1 MCGRFVVAK
10 TAGEILTIFE
20 ADEIIGEQPGIS
32 YNVAPT
38 QPISIVVDRA
48 FEKAEDGSPL
58 GELHREIHAARW
70 GLIPRWS
77 KDGPSSGAPLVNGR
91 IETILEKP
99 SFKDSVIR
107 RRCVI
112 PASGYY
118 EWHVDADGNKQPFYI
133 NAGSDGMFA
142 LAGLYEWWR
151 DPSKAEN
158 DPTRWLLSATTLT
171 KASAPE
177 LAHIHDRNP
186 VLLTPDALEAW
197 IDPHIE
203 GDQDLLDAVAA
214 ESDVVAAEAE
224 FFKVGAAVGQVRNN
238 SAELILPL

>member
-10 TAGEILTIFE
+10 AVGEILTMFE

-38 QPISIVVDRA
+38 QPISIIVDRA

-70 GLIPRWS
+70 GLVPRWS
-77 KDGPSSGAPLVNGR
+77 KDGPASGAPLVNGR

-99 SFKDSVIR
+99 SFKDSVVR

-133 NAGSDGMFA
+133 SAGDDGMFA

-158 DPTRWLLSATTLT
+158 DPARWLLSATTLT
-171 KASAPE
+171 KDSARE

-186 VLLTPDALEAW
+186 VLLTPDSLEAW

-224 FFKVGAAVGQVRNN
+224 FYRVGPEVGQVRNN
-238 SAELILPL
+238 SSSLILPL

>member
-10 TAGEILTIFE
+10 SVGEILTIFE
-20 ADEIIGEQPGIS
+20 VDEVIGEQPGVS
-32 YNVAPT
+32 FNVAPT
-38 QPISIVVDRA
+38 QPISIIVDRA
-48 FEKAEDGSPL
+48 FEKDADGAPL
-58 GELHREIHAARW
+58 GELHREIHSARW
-70 GLIPRWS
+70 GLVPRWS
-77 KDGPSSGAPLVNGR
+77 KDGPTGAPLVNGR

-151 DPSKAEN
+151 DPSKPEG
-158 DPTRWLLSATTLT
+158 DPARWLLSATTLT

-186 VLLTPDALEAW
+186 VLLTPESLEAW

-203 GDQDLLDAVAA
+203 GDQDLLDAVAG
-214 ESDVVAAEAE
+214 ESDVVASEAE

-238 SAELILPL
+238 SPELILPL

>member
-10 TAGEILTIFE
+10 TVGEILTIFE

-32 YNVAPT
+32 FNVAPT
-38 QPISIVVDRA
+38 QPISIIVDRS

-99 SFKDSVIR
+99 SFKDSVVR

-171 KASAPE
+171 KDSAPE

-214 ESDVVAAEAE
+214 ESNVVAAEAE
-224 FFKVGAAVGQVRNN
+224 FFKVGSAVGQVRNN
-238 SAELILPL
+238 SPELILPL

>member
-1 MCGRFVVAK
+1 VCGRFVVAK
-10 TAGEILTIFE
+10 TVGEILTIFE

-32 YNVAPT
+32 FNVAPT
-38 QPISIVVDRA
+38 QPISIIVDRS

-58 GELHREIHAARW
+58 GELRREIHAARW

-171 KASAPE
+171 KDSAPE

-186 VLLTPDALEAW
+186 VLLTPDSLEAW

-203 GDQDLLDAVAA
+203 GDQDLLDAVAV
-214 ESDVVAAEAE
+214 ESNVVAAEAE
-224 FFKVGAAVGQVRNN
+224 FFKVGSAVGQVRNN
-238 SAELILPL
+238 SPELILPL